1 MNDLLDDSLNGLW
14 RWPALAGAAALAG
27 EDLHCAL
34 GIWGKVHG
42 AASDYRWIAR
52 GPGFGAGC
60 PDLHRYLRIGAEDRA
75 VRTTAWRA
83 PWAAALDY
91 FAIGTYPSRA
101 LDAAGRGAVL
111 EKWVLHWR
119 RPQPGFPVALAAAAL
134 LPVVAQGDDGPWWER
149 IGEGDWQ
156 RPDYVLALGSD
167 ACPPVRLDR
176 AGLEGVIAA
185 GIEALLAA
193 LDQPRLAAV
202 YAGLLA
208 GSRPVL
214 PRGLQRPLPPG
225 ALAALLLPLSP
236 AQAERRSLC
245 AWVPATLIDP
255 RDLGRNWDLAGTQ
268 DAGPGPDLAP
278 AYQERGALLAAAL
291 YARDPG
297 LLTAQGPGA
306 RASRPRAGESAG
318 GTPTL
323 PPVPGIHPHPRLHLE
338 PAAPERPA
346 LRYLHEFADSIN
358 LRRLDLARLAA
369 DLAAPAAWPL
379 LAPDEAPSGHPL
391 SRWIVVLQ
399 ERCLAGVDA
408 ADWAFKIDQLRA
420 AALFLLPH
428 PDTLDLVGL
437 PQDQR
442 VPALLAALAA
452 DPAAVGDHLA
462 AHGTPALRRL
472 LEHSRAC
479 PDASLASDIRTWMQ
493 RWLAATANPD
503 LARALSNVL

>member
-1 MNDLLDDSLNGLW
+1 
-14 RWPALAGAAALAG
+14 
-27 EDLHCAL
+27 
-34 GIWGKVHG
+34 
-42 AASDYRWIAR
+42 
-52 GPGFGAGC
+52 
-60 PDLHRYLRIGAEDRA
+60 
-75 VRTTAWRA
+75 
-83 PWAAALDY
+83 
-91 FAIGTYPSRA
+91 
-101 LDAAGRGAVL
+101 
-111 EKWVLHWR
+111 
-119 RPQPGFPVALAAAAL
+119 
-134 LPVVAQGDDGPWWER
+134 
-149 IGEGDWQ
+149 
-156 RPDYVLALGSD
+156 
-167 ACPPVRLDR
+167 
-176 AGLEGVIAA
+176 
-185 GIEALLAA
+185 
-193 LDQPRLAAV
+193 
-202 YAGLLA
+202 
-208 GSRPVL
+208 
-214 PRGLQRPLPPG
+214 
-225 ALAALLLPLSP
+225 
-236 AQAERRSLC
+236 
-245 AWVPATLIDP
+245 
-255 RDLGRNWDLAGTQ
+255 
-268 DAGPGPDLAP
+268 
-278 AYQERGALLAAAL
+278 
-291 YARDPG
+291 
-297 LLTAQGPGA
+297 
-306 RASRPRAGESAG
+306 
-318 GTPTL
+318 
-323 PPVPGIHPHPRLHLE
+323 
-338 PAAPERPA
+338 
-346 LRYLHEFADSIN
+346 LHEFADSIN